1 MRMGR
6 VALAFSGIGTH
17 SLGNSITVVGGEAL
31 SDTGRYGAAQRVKG
45 RCAGPLVR
53 GRPATS
59 SAHRRLA
66 RLYDRADLLAIAST
80 DARLLAT
87 LTLAHWLYVRA
98 TAVRPYAW
106 RKMASDYR
114 FNLLDRTG
122 CRRADIR
129 AMDRRSRPQIA
140 RRILIAH
147 YVTSRADRQP
157 PAT

>member
-1 MRMGR
+1 MGR
-6 VALAFSGIGTH
+6 GPLASSENEAH
-17 SLGNSITVVGGEAL
+17 SLGNAVSVIGGEVL
-31 SDTGRYGAAQRVKG
+31 SDIRRYGATQGATEQ
-45 RCAGPLVR
+45 CAGPLIR
-53 GRPATS
+53 GRRA
-59 SAHRRLA
+59 AYAARRRLA

-80 DARLLAT
+80 DAHLLAT

-98 TAVRPYAW
+98 TAARPYVW

-114 FNLLDRTG
+114 FNLLGRAG

-147 YVTSRADRQP
+147 YVTSRAGRQP
-157 PAT
+157 SAT

>member
-1 MRMGR
+1 MGR
-6 VALAFSGIGTH
+6 GVLAFPEIGNQ
-17 SLGNSITVVGGEAL
+17 SPGNPLTIIGGAAL
-31 SDTGRYGAAQRVKG
+31 SDSYEHVAGQRAQG
-45 RCAGPLVR
+45 RCTGPPIR
-53 GRPATS
+53 GR
-59 SAHRRLA
+59 SAPCAARRRLA
-66 RLYDRADLLAIAST
+66 RLYDRADLLAISST

-114 FNLLDRTG
+114 FNLLDRAG
-122 CRRADIR
+122 CQRADIR
-129 AMDRRSRPQIA
+129 AMDRSSRPQIA